1 MTKGTRQGP
10 AARKPKGD
18 TQSYE
23 CGCGDIFVGR
33 PAYIG
38 HRQMVHFDAEGQQRR
53 KRTQVAQIVPGNFF
67 AGETEPYRVAL
78 ATAAFMKKETPG
90 DYQVRKNKQ
99 GFGVYLRENL

>member
-18 TQSYE
+18 TRKEERYRRAT
-23 CGCGDIFVGR
+23 GR
-33 PAYIG
+33 ELA
-38 HRQMVHFDAEGQQRR
+38 RWDAGGPEPGVQRR